1 LALPVLKNRVAQE
14 IEDAVVAVAIEQ
26 PAFGQGRIANEL
38 MRKRGLTVSPAGV
51 RWCFGK
57 TPMQTFL
64 DAMPMTKEKM
74 IAA

>member
-1 LALPVLKNRVAQE
+1 LIRTVREWGDRLQECPDSLAGSIGSFGGPH
-14 IEDAVVAVAIEQ
+14 DASR
-26 PAFGQGRIANEL
+26 PHQG
-38 MRKRGLTVSPAGV
+38 

-64 DAMPMTKEKM
+64 DAMPMTKENM